1 MNKDVPWRDGR
12 EEIPKL
18 LQVFIKAIIELG
30 DVVLDAYLH
39 VIIDLN
45 ANHSY
50 LIGHCQCFMCLMIDS
65 CVVSRCFYSCV

>member
-12 EEIPKL
+12 EENSKL
-18 LQVFIKAIIELG
+18 LQVFIEALIKLR

-39 VIIDLN
+39 VIIDPN

-50 LIGHCQCFMCLMIDS
+50 LIGHCQCFMCVLIDL